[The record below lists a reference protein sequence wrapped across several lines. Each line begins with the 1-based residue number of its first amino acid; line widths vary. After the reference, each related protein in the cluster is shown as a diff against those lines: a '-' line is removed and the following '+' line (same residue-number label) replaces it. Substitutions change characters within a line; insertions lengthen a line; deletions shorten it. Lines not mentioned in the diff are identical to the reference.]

1 MDSRHALQ
9 LCQNQAEQD
18 MPRIESIRSLKE
30 SSLLT
35 LLILTFALWV
45 VYLLGLAIY
54 RLYLSPL
61 ARFPG
66 PRLAALS
73 NWYEF
78 YYDVML
84 QGNFTFHIHD
94 LHEQYGMSILG
105 QPM

>member
-1 MDSRHALQ
+1 M
-9 LCQNQAEQD
+9 
-18 MPRIESIRSLKE
+18 ESIPSLKA
-30 SSLLT
+30 SSPLT
-35 LLILTFALWV
+35 LLISTFTLWV

-61 ARFPG
+61 ASFPG
-66 PRLAALS
+66 PKLAALS

-84 QGNFTFHIHD
+84 QGNFTFHIQD
-94 LHEQYGMSILG
+94 LHEQYGISTLG

>member
-1 MDSRHALQ
+1 MESVPSLQ
-9 LCQNQAEQD
+9 A
-18 MPRIESIRSLKE
+18 SL
-30 SSLLT
+30 LLT
-35 LLILTFALWV
+35 LLISTFALWI
-45 VYLLGLAIY
+45 VYLLGLATY

-84 QGNFTFHIHD
+84 QGNFTFHIQD

-105 QPM
+105 QPVRASN